1 VKLHSSN
8 KQFTISVSTMPVVD
22 ASLTLSDTIQ
32 YQHVSGSKSESMAWC
47 FVCKSISAFR
57 FDLLHSRK

>member
-22 ASLTLSDTIQ
+22 ASLTLSDTI
-32 YQHVSGSKSESMAWC
+32 VPLTIPTC
-47 FVCKSISAFR
+47 
-57 FDLLHSRK
+57 